1 MNYILCS
8 IGELHVQAELQK
20 DDAIDFPTKQTTTA
34 FDLLLKRMTK
44 TNSTSCC
51 ELERNAID
59 FCGVTV
65 VVIAKIWELMMKHC
79 DVPVDKLKQKHLL
92 WTLHHMKQYSTTNTM
107 AATVKLESKTT
118 QPAQKTLL
126 KWIPIVL
133 DAIYELVP
141 HVIKW

>member
-1 MNYILCS
+1 MN
-8 IGELHVQAELQK
+8 K
-20 DDAIDFPTKQTTTA
+20 N
-34 FDLLLKRMTK
+34 
-44 TNSTSCC
+44 NSTSCF

-65 VVIAKIWELMMKHC
+65 LVISKIWELIKKHC
-79 DVPVDKLKQKHLL
+79 NVPVDKLKQKHLL
-92 WTLHHMKQYSTTNTM
+92 WTLHHMKQYTMTNTM

-118 QPAQKTLL
+118 RPAQKTLI

-141 HVIKW
+141 HVIKWENRKKGDQGQDCLVSVDGTDCKFQQILIENSNGIKKNK